1 MLTVVM
7 KTVTP
12 IPTMSYSGKASIRE
26 VNIMAKFV
34 ETQMKSPIFSGK
46 PLQKKHNY
54 GITIPQTFVSIW
66 I

>member
-1 MLTVVM
+1 MVENPDSSKCTREVILCIVM

-46 PLQKKHNY
+46 PLQK
-54 GITIPQTFVSIW
+54 
-66 I
+66 

>member
-1 MLTVVM
+1 
-7 KTVTP
+7 
-12 IPTMSYSGKASIRE
+12 MSYSGKASIRE

-54 GITIPQTFVSIW
+54 GITIPQTFVRIW

>member
-1 MLTVVM
+1 MVENPDSSKCNPSLAILSLVM

-34 ETQMKSPIFSGK
+34 EIQMKSPIF
-46 PLQKKHNY
+46 
-54 GITIPQTFVSIW
+54 
-66 I
+66 

>member
-1 MLTVVM
+1 MVENPDSSKCTREVIPYIVM

-46 PLQKKHNY
+46 PLQK
-54 GITIPQTFVSIW
+54 
-66 I
+66 